1 MEMLVPVLIIEVLVV
16 IIMNQLSDIKVI
28 LKDIRTLLKEKEN
41 KNG

>member
-1 MEMLVPVLIIEVLVV
+1 MEMLVPVLIIEAFVV
-16 IIMNQLSDIKVI
+16 IIMNQLSDIKDI